1 DIRWKPLDNLDNQPT
16 LARRHAGRGL
26 VEQQHLR
33 RQTERDGDLNEPLA
47 AIGERADRAQRIVR
61 ETERLEQCEGLL
73 DDAVMTAGRAD
84 QTAGDA
90 VALGDRERHVFKCC
104 QAAEQRRDL
113 ERAGKATLDAHSL
126 RQIGDI
132 GAVDDDLAGAR
143 PQAAGDKLDKGRLA
157 GTVWADQRL
166 ARAAF
171 QAEVDLVGDGQRAK
185 ALAQAPSFEREPV
198 RRGWG
203 FDGCRLDG
211 WRFDRSGFDGH
222 RRSRSERPRMPPRA
236 NTTTSTISSPIQKYQ

>member
-1 DIRWKPLDNLDNQPT
+1 M
-16 LARRHAGRGL
+16 AGVTG
-26 VEQQHLR
+26 
-33 RQTERDGDLNEPLA
+33 
-47 AIGERADRAQRIVR
+47 
-61 ETERLEQCEGLL
+61 RLEQWEGFL
-73 DDAVMTAGRAD
+73 DDAVMTPGRAD

-90 VALGDRERHVFKCC
+90 VALGDRERHVFECW
-104 QAAEQRRDL
+104 QAVEQRGDL
-113 ERAGKATLDAHSL
+113 ERADEAALDTHGL
-126 RQIGDI
+126 WQIGDI

-198 RRGWG
+198 RRGRSSDG
-203 FDGCRLDG
+203 RRFDGWRSDG
-211 WRFDRSGFDGH
+211 CRFDRSGFDGH